1 MAKKKKPSVFSWVVG
16 GFIVLWIIGKIDTIW
31 PILVIA
37 GFIYIVYKAYK
48 NTQSS
53 STPQRDQRIERS
65 TESLNPRVHQS
76 GNNTDEPFLVHVSGN
91 GARAYAVPPSPSQ
104 ISDGKWI
111 PKGQV
116 VEIGRF
122 SILSGMIYVGTTLPT
137 YYGQPDPA
145 LINPRKSI
153 AKSGNF
159 TEDLPGYWP
168 SYSDITGQAR
178 HAYLQWLSEGR
189 THPEAEIGYV
199 FLFFCGLERRALIDL
214 KGDRN
219 SSGEIQEIISEC
231 KRLLAIYGEKSHSFA
246 GYCGRFLEYLELT
259 NVPERSYDS
268 PVPDLGPSSEL
279 SYYLRIA
286 IGQAMLNKSPIPGH
300 VALAWAEQDPA
311 VMRRTAVSRCKAEF
325 RRLFEIKYKQ
335 QFDVGMKLT
344 PNLTKLKLIY
354 RPASA
359 GFRGGPEIVLD
370 FGDIPDVTALTKPI
384 KLLQIVVDACTEELD
399 AYSRFVGRNPGQE
412 LALEGLLLLPVD
424 MWPQPAKDSLDQLI
438 VRASQGMALM
448 SMREL
453 ADTFSAI
460 GELSKERIRGLAL
473 ALYSKKVGI
482 EPDILEGSKTPKA
495 ENKIALFKIDSIV
508 DDKRAVPAYQIAAVT
523 LELAAAVAHADGEF
537 SASELDLLNIQIE
550 SWVHLTPTLQ
560 RRLKCRARLLM
571 IEPVSLAI
579 LKKKVE
585 SLDPSAREMI
595 AGFAASL
602 VQSDTK
608 AAAVEIK
615 LLEKIYKLLGVEQNK
630 VYSAVHQS
638 ATSPGLIAKAKPA
651 GGFVLDKDKIAALQQ
666 DSESLSSLLGSIFKE
681 EADTPAPI
689 AIVEENLTNNAILGL
704 DDAHSAFARML
715 LSRISWSRQEL
726 GNIAQDLE
734 VMLDGALEKLNEA
747 AFDTY
752 DFPFTDGDDPIEI
765 SPEIIEKLAI

>member
-1 MAKKKKPSVFSWVVG
+1 MAKKKKPSVFSWIVG
-16 GFIVLWIIGKIDTIW
+16 VLVVLWLIGKTENVW
-31 PILVIA
+31 LVLFLA
-37 GFIYIVYKAYK
+37 GVIYIVYKAYK
-48 NTQSS
+48 KNASPSQ
-53 STPQRDQRIERS
+53 QDDQRIQRPS
-65 TESLNPRVHQS
+65 ESLHPRAQQVV
-76 GNNTDEPFLVHVSGN
+76 NDTDKPFLVQVSSN
-91 GARAYAVPPSPSQ
+91 GARAYAVPPSPNQ
-104 ISDGKWI
+104 VSDGKWI
-111 PKGQV
+111 PKGQT
-116 VEIGRF
+116 VEVGRF
-122 SILSGMIYVGTTLPT
+122 SIAGGMIYVGTKLST
-137 YYGQPDPA
+137 YYGQQDPA
-145 LINPRKSI
+145 LIDPRKSI
-153 AKSGNF
+153 AKAGNF

-168 SYSDITGQAR
+168 SYSDISNQAR

-189 THPEAEIGYV
+189 THPEAGIGYV
-199 FLFFCGLERRALIDL
+199 FLFFFGLERRALIDL
-214 KGDRN
+214 KGSLN
-219 SSGEIQEIISEC
+219 SSDEIKEIIDEC
-231 KRLLAIYGEKSHSFA
+231 RRLLSIYGEKSHSFS
-246 GYCGRFLEYLELT
+246 GYCGRFLEHLELS

-268 PVPDLGPSSEL
+268 PVPDLGPCSEL

-286 IGQAMLNKSPIPGH
+286 IGQAMLDKSPIPAH
-300 VALAWAEQDPA
+300 VALAWTEQDPA
-311 VMRRTAVSRCKAEF
+311 MMRRTAVTRCKTEF

-335 QFDVGMKLT
+335 QFDGGMRLT
-344 PNLTKLKLIY
+344 PNLTKLKLVY

-359 GFRGGPEIVLD
+359 GFRGGPEIILD

-424 MWPQPAKDSLDQLI
+424 MWPQPAQDSLDQLI

-448 SMREL
+448 SMQEL

-473 ALYSKKVGI
+473 ALYSKKIGL

-508 DDKRAVPAYQIAAVT
+508 DDKRAAPAYQIAAVT

-537 SASELDLLNIQIE
+537 SASELGFLNTHIE

-571 IEPVSLAI
+571 VEPVSLSA

-585 SLDPSAREMI
+585 SLDSSAREMI

-602 VQSDTK
+602 VQADTK
-608 AAAVEIK
+608 AAPTEIK

-630 VYSAVHQS
+630 AYSAVHQN
-638 ATSPGLIAKAKPA
+638 ATSPSLAGQAKPA
-651 GGFVLDKDKIAALQQ
+651 GGFVLDKEKIAALQQ
-666 DSESLSSLLGSIFKE
+666 DSESLSSLLGNIFKE
-681 EADTPAPI
+681 EAEITTPI

-715 LSRISWSRQEL
+715 LSRISWSRHEL

>member
-1 MAKKKKPSVFSWVVG
+1 MAKKKKPSIFSWTVG
-16 GFIVLWIIGKIDTIW
+16 VFIVLWIIGKTENIW
-31 PILVIA
+31 LVLFLA

-48 NTQSS
+48 NNVSS
-53 STPQRDQRIERS
+53 SSPQRDQRSQRP

-76 GNNTDEPFLVHVSGN
+76 VNNTDEPFLVQVSVN
-91 GARAYAVPPSPSQ
+91 GARAYAVPPSPNQ
-104 ISDGKWI
+104 VSDGKWI

-116 VEIGRF
+116 VEVGRF
-122 SILSGMIYVGTTLPT
+122 SIASGMIYVGTTLPT
-137 YYGQPDPA
+137 YYGQSDPA
-145 LINPRKSI
+145 LINPGKSI
-153 AKSGNF
+153 AKAGDF

-168 SYSDITGQAR
+168 SYSDITAQAR

-189 THPEAEIGYV
+189 THPEAGIGYV
-199 FLFFCGLERRALIDL
+199 FLFFFGLERRALIDL
-214 KGDRN
+214 KGSLN
-219 SSGEIQEIISEC
+219 SSDEIKEIIDEC
-231 KRLLAIYGEKSHSFA
+231 RRLLTIYGEKSHSFA

-259 NVPERSYDS
+259 NIPERSYDN

-279 SYYLRIA
+279 SYHLRIA
-286 IGQAMLNKSPIPGH
+286 IGQAMLDKSPIPAH

-311 VMRRTAVSRCKAEF
+311 VMRRTAVTRCKNEF

-335 QFDVGMKLT
+335 QFDVGMKIA
-344 PNLTKLKLIY
+344 PNLTKLKLVY

-359 GFRGGPEIVLD
+359 GFRGGPDILLD

-424 MWPQPAKDSLDQLI
+424 MWPQPAQDSLDQLI

-460 GELSKERIRGLAL
+460 GELSKERLRGFAL

-482 EPDILEGSKTPKA
+482 EPDILEGAKTPKA
-495 ENKIALFKIDSIV
+495 ENKIALFKIDSMV
-508 DDKRAVPAYQIAAVT
+508 DDKRATPSYQIAAVT

-537 SASELDLLNIQIE
+537 SASELGLLNTHIE

-571 IEPVSLAI
+571 IEPVSLAA

-585 SLDPSAREMI
+585 LLDSSAREMI

-608 AAAVEIK
+608 ASAVEIK
-615 LLEKIYKLLGVEQNK
+615 LLEKIYKLLGVEQSK

-638 ATSPGLIAKAKPA
+638 ATSPGLMAKAKPA
-651 GGFVLDKDKIAALQQ
+651 SGFILDKEKIAALQQ
-666 DSESLSSLLGSIFKE
+666 DSESLSSLLGNIFKE
-681 EADTPAPI
+681 EVDTPMPI
-689 AIVEENLTNNAILGL
+689 VIVEENLTNNAILGL

-715 LSRISWSRQEL
+715 LSRISWSRHEL
-726 GNIAQDLE
+726 GAIAQDLE

>member
-1 MAKKKKPSVFSWVVG
+1 MAKKKKPSVFSWIFGVLA
-16 GFIVLWIIGKIDTIW
+16 VLWFIGKTENVW
-31 PILVIA
+31 LVLFLV
-37 GFIYIVYKAYK
+37 GVIYIVYKAYK
-48 NTQSS
+48 KNASS
-53 STPQRDQRIERS
+53 SQQDDQRIQRPS
-65 TESLNPRVHQS
+65 ESLNPRDHKVV
-76 GNNTDEPFLVHVSGN
+76 NDTDEPFLVQVSSN
-91 GARAYAVPPSPSQ
+91 GARAYAVPPSPNQ
-104 ISDGKWI
+104 VSDGKWI
-111 PKGQV
+111 PKGQT
-116 VEIGRF
+116 VEVGRF
-122 SILSGMIYVGTTLPT
+122 SIAGGMIYVGTKLPT
-137 YYGQPDPA
+137 YYGQQDPA
-145 LINPRKSI
+145 LIDPRKPI
-153 AKSGNF
+153 AKAGNF

-168 SYSDITGQAR
+168 SYSDISNQAR
-178 HAYLQWLSEGR
+178 HAYLQWLCEGR
-189 THPEAEIGYV
+189 KNPEAGIGYV

-214 KGDRN
+214 KGRLN
-219 SSGEIQEIISEC
+219 SSDEIKEIIDEC
-231 KRLLAIYGEKSHSFA
+231 RRLLAIYGEKSHSFS
-246 GYCGRFLEYLELT
+246 GYCGRFLEYLELM
-259 NVPERSYDS
+259 NIPERSYDN
-268 PVPDLGPSSEL
+268 PVPELGPSSEL
-279 SYYLRIA
+279 SYHLRIA
-286 IGQAMLNKSPIPGH
+286 IGQAMLDKSPIPAH
-300 VALAWAEQDPA
+300 VALAWTEQDPA
-311 VMRRTAVSRCKAEF
+311 VMRRTAVTRCKSEF

-335 QFDVGMKLT
+335 QFDGGMKLT
-344 PNLTKLKLIY
+344 PNLTKLKLVY

-424 MWPQPAKDSLDQLI
+424 MWPQPAQDSLDQLI

-448 SMREL
+448 SMSEL

-473 ALYSKKVGI
+473 ALYSKKIGI
-482 EPDILEGSKTPKA
+482 EPDILEGAKTPKA

-508 DDKRAVPAYQIAAVT
+508 DDKRAATAYQIAAVT

-537 SASELDLLNIQIE
+537 SASELGFLNTHIE

-571 IEPVSLAI
+571 VEPVSLAA

-585 SLDPSAREMI
+585 SLEPSAREMI

-602 VQSDTK
+602 VQADTK
-608 AAAVEIK
+608 AAPAEMK

-630 VYSAVHQS
+630 AYSAVHQN
-638 ATSPGLIAKAKPA
+638 ATSPGLAGQAKSAS
-651 GGFVLDKDKIAALQQ
+651 GFVLDKDKIAALQQ
-666 DSESLSSLLGSIFKE
+666 DSESLSSLLGNIFKE
-681 EADTPAPI
+681 EVDIPPPI
-689 AIVEENLTNNAILGL
+689 VPVEESVADNAILGL

-765 SPEIIEKLAI
+765 SNEIIEKLAI